1 MTAFEKHRFSNG
13 LLLVLEKLPK
23 CRSVGIAIG
32 FPAGGRN
39 EKAEV
44 SGISHYLEHMIFK
57 GTKTVRNVDK
67 AFEREGASANAMTE
81 DDSTVYLAECP
92 RENGV
97 EVLRLWLQFLSEA
110 SIDRQEFER
119 ERGVIISEYYIS
131 EDNPDSLVEKN
142 ATVSLFNGHPLAST
156 VIGSEE
162 TIKAIS
168 HGDMVDY
175 FHSLYHPSNSVIW
188 VSGDLPMNML
198 VDCVKKQQDWTK
210 RTGAPALSYKRFVP
224 KSISATEIK
233 RQIKLVQVGLA
244 FSSPASS
251 TEDRASLQVLTS
263 MLSAGQSSML
273 RRKLILEGEFT
284 DRLRTSVA
292 SYREAGM
299 FLTSF
304 ALQPGKVSR
313 ALTTITDT
321 VQNLKKNSEGF
332 KEDFERAK
340 SHAVGSFLANVDRY
354 MMWRALAGAWE
365 TLRRGHCS
373 WDEWASSLESLSF
386 EEFKDRLIEIV
397 QPERTALIL
406 AGNIKEGITETVKW

>member
-1 MTAFEKHRFSNG
+1 MTAFETYRFPNG

-23 CRSVGIAIG
+23 CRSAGMAIG

-57 GTKTVRNVDK
+57 GTESVRNVDK
-67 AFEREGASANAMTE
+67 AFEREGANVNAITE

-92 RENGV
+92 RENGM

-110 SIDRQEFER
+110 SIDRQELER

-131 EDNPDSLVEKN
+131 EDNPDFLVDKH
-142 ATVSLFNGHPLAST
+142 AALSLFNGHPLAST
-156 VIGSEE
+156 VIGTEE

-168 HGDMVDY
+168 HDDMVNY

-188 VSGDLPMNML
+188 VSGDFTMDELI
-198 VDCVKKQQDWTK
+198 DCVEEHEGWTK
-210 RTGAPALSYKRFVP
+210 QTGAPVLSYESLEP
-224 KSISATEIK
+224 KSIPATEIK

-244 FSSPASS
+244 FSSPTGS
-251 TEDRASLQVLTS
+251 TDERTSLQILSS
-263 MLSAGQSSML
+263 MLSAGQSSVL

-284 DRLRTSVA
+284 DRLRTLVTD
-292 SYREAGM
+292 YKEAGI

-304 ALQPGKVSR
+304 AIKPDDTSKVLG
-313 ALTTITDT
+313 ALTET
-321 VQNLKKNSEGF
+321 VRDLKKNAGEF
-332 KEDFERAK
+332 KENFERAK
-340 SHAVGSFLANVDRY
+340 SHAVGSFSGSVDRR
-354 MMWRALAGAWE
+354 MMWRTLVGAWE

-373 WDEWASSLESLSF
+373 WDEWTSSLESLSF
-386 EEFKDRLIEIV
+386 QQFKDNVIEIV
-397 QPERTALIL
+397 RPERTALVL
-406 AGNIKEGITETVKW
+406 AGNIKKGITKTVR

>member
-1 MTAFEKHRFSNG
+1 MTMFETHRFSNG
-13 LLLVLEKLPK
+13 LLLMLEKLPK
-23 CRSVGIAIG
+23 CRSVGVAIG

-57 GTKTVRNVDK
+57 GTKTVRKVDK
-67 AFEREGASANAMTE
+67 AFEREGANVNAITE

-92 RENGV
+92 RENSMD
-97 EVLRLWLQFLSEA
+97 VLRLWLQFLSGA

-131 EDNPDSLVEKN
+131 EDNPDFLVEKN

-162 TIKAIS
+162 TIRAIS

-188 VSGDLPMNML
+188 ISGDIPMNML
-198 VDCVKKQQDWTK
+198 IECVEKQKHWTK
-210 RTGAPALSYKRFVP
+210 KTGAPTLSYEHFAP

-244 FSSPASS
+244 FSSPTSS
-251 TEDRASLQVLTS
+251 AEDRASLQVLTS
-263 MLSAGQSSML
+263 MLSAGQSSKL

-284 DRLRTSVA
+284 DRLRTSFT
-292 SYREAGM
+292 SFREAGM

-304 ALQPGKVSR
+304 ALQPRKVSR
-313 ALTTITDT
+313 ALATITDT
-321 VQNLKKNSEGF
+321 VHSLKMNSEEF

-340 SHAVGSFLANVDRY
+340 SHAVGSFSANIDRH
-354 MMWRALAGAWE
+354 MMWRALTGAWE

-373 WDEWASSLESLSF
+373 WDEWTASLESLSLQ
-386 EEFKDRLIEIV
+386 EFKDRLMEIV
-397 QPERTALIL
+397 QPERTALVL
-406 AGNIKEGITETVKW
+406 AGNIKEGITKTLKW